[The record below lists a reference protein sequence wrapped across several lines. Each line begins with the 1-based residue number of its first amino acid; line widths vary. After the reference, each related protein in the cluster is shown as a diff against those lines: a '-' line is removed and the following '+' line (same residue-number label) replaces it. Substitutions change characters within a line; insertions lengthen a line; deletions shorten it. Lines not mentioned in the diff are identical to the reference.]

1 MSHPPPTSKILS
13 FRRAK
18 MVVKCTSAE
27 QFTGLSAS
35 SELLLLKRRSQT
47 KKSRRTTSDIFPHP
61 KFSEDTSLSIGV
73 ETVMR
78 NTSIIF
84 VEKTNILGQDYS
96 ET

>member
-1 MSHPPPTSKILS
+1 
-13 FRRAK
+13 

-27 QFTGLSAS
+27 HFTGLSAS
-35 SELLLLKRRSQT
+35 GELLLLKRRSQA
-47 KKSRRTTSDIFPHP
+47 KKSRRTTSDISPPHP

-73 ETVMR
+73 ETVTR